1 MDTFLAGLTNP
12 NLLLGPNG
20 LYIAFLILIAKEIG
34 FPVPIPSDL
43 LVVLVGAGAAGAGV
57 SVIFV
62 IAVLLVASVAGSLAH
77 LFLTRGPARALLI
90 RIGPKLGLSQDKIN
104 ALSERFRRVGWPG
117 IAVSRVLP
125 GLRAIAVTACG
136 IAGLPLS
143 LVLPGVLVGS
153 FAFVLLHVLIGYLGG
168 PLALNAL
175 QSINIPLLPA
185 FVALALLGLVGWFI
199 LKRRSRTSEKIAGWS
214 ECACPVCLA
223 LVSADPFHL
232 SSTVKS

>member
-12 NLLLGPNG
+12 NSLLGPNG
-20 LYIAFLILIAKEIG
+20 VYFAFVILIAKEIG
-34 FPVPIPSDL
+34 FPIPIPSDL

-57 SVIFV
+57 PVILV
-62 IAVLLVASVAGSLAH
+62 VAVLLVASVAGAFTH

-90 RIGPKLGLSQDKIN
+90 RIGPNLGLTQEKID

-117 IAVSRVLP
+117 IAVGRVLP

-143 LVLPGVLVGS
+143 LVVPGILVGS

-185 FVALALLGLVGWFI
+185 FVGLALFGLVGWFI

-214 ECACPVCLA
+214 EAACPLCLV
-223 LVSADPFHL
+223 LVSADPFDL
-232 SSTVKS
+232 SSTVKP